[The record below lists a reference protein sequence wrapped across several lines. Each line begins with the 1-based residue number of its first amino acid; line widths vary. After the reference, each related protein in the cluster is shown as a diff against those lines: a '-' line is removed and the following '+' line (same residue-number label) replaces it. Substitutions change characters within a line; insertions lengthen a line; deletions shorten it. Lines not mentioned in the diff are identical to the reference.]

1 VSRPR
6 VDVAVPALAL
16 RRAEAAA
23 ALGVS
28 LETFDAHVRP
38 HLAAVQLGTVT
49 VYPAA
54 ELQRFLA
61 DTGTVDPPNN
71 SGAAR
76 MTAAGAV
83 AHQEVPR

>member
-28 LETFDAHVRP
+28 LETFDAHIRP
-38 HLAAVQLGTVT
+38 HLAAVTVGA
-49 VYPAA
+49 VVIYPRA
-54 ELQRFLA
+54 ELERFLA
-61 DTGTVDPPNN
+61 Q
-71 SGAAR
+71 SAR
-76 MTAAGAV
+76 RDGLG
-83 AHQEVPR
+83 